1 MRIFRKTKVA
11 LLSAAFLFSCGPL
24 RVSALSSGGG
34 QRDFAIAFSP
44 EELQAPQVPA
54 PLAAV
59 RTGDFSSVTPYNFAY
74 LNDLNTKLID
84 LADSSVDV
92 VMFSITLKDNPDALL
107 RAKERGVRIRM
118 VVDES
123 HLYPKADPQIK
134 RLISAGVDIRT
145 LRGTG
150 RYGVNHNKILICD
163 GKAVAVGS
171 YNWTFGATFSNHE
184 NTMVAQHPAYLAGYN
199 AYFEWMWSKARVLS
213 QGPSQEVPEG
223 YYGKPPQDPS
233 PVMEL
238 NGTKV
243 PAYLFSPGS
252 ATEDRLAAILRASR
266 RSADIVTFSF
276 SSRVLA
282 EAVIDAN
289 RRGVKVR
296 FLMDRNMAKGSGLA
310 KLLFSA
316 GVPFRWG
323 IGRNEKGALHD
334 KFAIL
339 DGVVMETGSFN
350 WTSNASRH
358 SFENVIFTN
367 DAEAIKAY
375 QYVFDWLYDHAEA
388 PAAADFD
395 SEAQ

>member
-1 MRIFRKTKVA
+1 MTIFRNTAAA
-11 LLSAAFLFSCGPL
+11 LLGAAFLFSGARPAAAALPPGDGP
-24 RVSALSSGGG
+24 
-34 QRDFAIAFSP
+34 RDFDIAFSP
-44 EELQAPQVPA
+44 EELQAPAVPA
-54 PLAAV
+54 PLPAV
-59 RTGDFSSVTPYNFAY
+59 RAGDFSSVTPYNFSY
-74 LNDLNTKLID
+74 LNDVNTRLID
-84 LADSSVDV
+84 LSAVSVDV

-107 RAKERGVRIRM
+107 RAKERGVKIRM

-123 HLYPKADPQIK
+123 HVYPKADPQIT
-134 RLISAGVDIRT
+134 RLSSAGVEVRT

-163 GKAVAVGS
+163 GKAAAVGS

-199 AYFEWMWSKARVLS
+199 AYFEWMWSKARALS
-213 QGPSQEVPEG
+213 QGPSAEVPEG
-223 YYGKPPQDPS
+223 YYGRPPQDPS

-238 NGTKV
+238 NGARV

-252 ATEDRLAAILRASR
+252 GTEERLAALLKASS
-266 RSADIVTFSF
+266 RSLDIVTFSF

-282 EAVIDAN
+282 EAVTDAN

-323 IGRNEKGALHD
+323 IGRNDKGALHD

-339 DGVVMETGSFN
+339 DGQVMETGSFN

-367 DAEAIKAY
+367 DAEAVKAY
-375 QYVFDWLYDHAEA
+375 QAVFDWLYDHAQA
-388 PAAADFD
+388 PAAGDFD
-395 SEAQ
+395 AEE